1 MTANPAGNI
10 IDDYFGGILIAYEV
24 YALKRKAKEINSC
37 VWISREM
44 ILDAYVLE
52 PASHYKHTL
61 TWSFPAHFRYT
72 NDENITFNLYFNKIE
87 FMIVCQKSSRRKKF

>member
-37 VWISREM
+37 V
-44 ILDAYVLE
+44 
-52 PASHYKHTL
+52 
-61 TWSFPAHFRYT
+61 
-72 NDENITFNLYFNKIE
+72 
-87 FMIVCQKSSRRKKF
+87 